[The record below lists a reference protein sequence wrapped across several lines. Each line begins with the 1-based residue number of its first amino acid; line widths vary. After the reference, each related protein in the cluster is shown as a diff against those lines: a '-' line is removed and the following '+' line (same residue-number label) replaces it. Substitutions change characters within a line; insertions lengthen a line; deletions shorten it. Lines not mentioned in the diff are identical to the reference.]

1 MTAFV
6 TMRAT
11 LGWRPAF
18 RACALWAMLV
28 GVAGTGLMARRW
40 LAPFTPEDFQSAIV
54 PASIAACIAACLG
67 AMVATA
73 CWEVRSCTYSWSV
86 PELLRSLNRELLVG
100 GFAIGVFG
108 AALGAAVHGAL
119 VNASWGPAVA
129 AMLGYAAGASFM
141 MPRGRVTG
149 SFALIA
155 IVALFFAMPEIVA
168 LAARIGPLGAVAAMV
183 VMVAVLRRNDATRI
197 GRECLDAG
205 ASWLEAAGPD
215 ARLYG
220 RKDPFKAVA
229 SHGAGEFQG
238 VRRSDLDWLR
248 ALIHEVHGEQRG
260 GLPRAAARWAVVMLV
275 IAAVVNGYLH
285 LVSKMLSPDFTS
297 TFIPVVSVMSMM
309 VVSVPVM
316 PLLGVNRPLSRRR
329 LAWLLW
335 LRTQVEEVALVGAIA
350 VAFVAVAFVAAVVAT
365 GDAWTTLGW
374 WMRTLLAVFALLPFA
389 RWIRLLTIDVDARLT
404 RTNATPTISAA
415 SFMGQAATMLVLLG
429 GSAII
434 VVGWNQLTDHLRTLG
449 PMMTAGAYVAI
460 ALVAAGIR
468 WWWLIVLRRF
478 LERRDLVAA

>member
-18 RACALWAMLV
+18 RALVLWAMLV

-40 LAPFTPEDFQSAIV
+40 LVPLTPEDFQSAVV

-67 AMVATA
+67 AMMATA
-73 CWEVRSCTYSWSV
+73 CWEVRSCTYSWAV
-86 PELLRSLNRELLVG
+86 PGLLRSLNRELLVG

-141 MPRGRVTG
+141 MPRGRVSG
-149 SFALIA
+149 AFALIA
-155 IVALFFAMPEIVA
+155 IAAIFFAIPDIVS
-168 LAARIGPLGAVAAMV
+168 LVARIGPLGAVAAMV

-215 ARLYG
+215 ARLSG
-220 RKDPFKAVA
+220 RKDPSKPFA

-238 VRRSDLDWLR
+238 VRRGDLDWLR

-260 GLPRAAARWAVVMLV
+260 GLIANGARWAWAMLV
-275 IAAVVNGYLH
+275 IGGLTHAYLYA
-285 LVSKMLSPDFTS
+285 LKEQLPADFSS
-297 TFIPVVSVMSMM
+297 TFFPVAIVMSLM
-309 VVSVPVM
+309 VVSAPVL

-335 LRTQVEEVALVGAIA
+335 LRTQVEEAVVLGA
-350 VAFVAVAFVAAVVAT
+350 VLTAFVAVAIVIDLFVAI
-365 GDAWTTLGW
+365 DAWAGLGW
-374 WMRTLLAVFALLPFA
+374 WTQTLLAAFALLPFA
-389 RWIRLLTIDVDARLT
+389 RWIRLHTIDGDPRVAR
-404 RTNATPTISAA
+404 SMGAA
-415 SFMGQAATMLVLLG
+415 IFPGSIAGQAATMCLLLF
-429 GSAII
+429 GSWGV
-434 VVGWNQLTDHLRTLG
+434 VVGWHDLMDRLEAFAPVWTF
-449 PMMTAGAYVAI
+449 GAWGGAL
-460 ALVAAGIR
+460 LVAAAFR
-468 WWWLIVLRRF
+468 WWWLLALRRF